1 MGKRGI
7 KRSTVVDASGVPLG
21 AVSALDKAAT
31 TRRSWSPP
39 WRQRPRRW
47 GPAEGA
53 SVHLD
58 RGYDPPLARER
69 LAELGLRWVIW
80 GKGEPAPFW
89 AMDR

>member
-1 MGKRGI
+1 MLPEE
-7 KRSTVVDASGVPLG
+7 T
-21 AVSALDKAAT
+21 
-31 TRRSWSPP
+31 
-39 WRQRPRRW
+39 
-47 GPAEGA
+47 

-69 LAELGLRWVIW
+69 LAELGAELGLRWVIW